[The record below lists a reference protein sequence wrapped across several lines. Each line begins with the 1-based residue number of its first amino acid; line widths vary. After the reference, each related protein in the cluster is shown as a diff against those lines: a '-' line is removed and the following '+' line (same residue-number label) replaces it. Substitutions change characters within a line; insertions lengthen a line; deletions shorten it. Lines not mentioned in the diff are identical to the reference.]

1 LDSIIHLLLQLLD
14 PSVRSHAWL
23 DRMDSSFSVL
33 VTDLVKA
40 LFHGALELVG
50 YLGVS
55 VSVEYSPG
63 LESWLSEHL
72 CLDLSVNLSGILFD
86 VELVWCT
93 AGGGSHDQVSSIIF
107 EALELSRSVL
117 ELQMPLLLLFLALLV
132 GSESLE
138 EVLALL
144 HFLLSVGV
152 DDLSEIFHQ
161 TEVGSHGVCQPS
173 ELTEFRNERDLVAS
187 LPIFVDEERL
197 VKIADVLVV
206 PSLVVVLVADLGSLL
221 IESGLRGHSKIN
233 SFDSIGLLVV
243 SGDHCASDH
252 GGADSFLPVSSS
264 LLGLVSE
271 CVEVVQS

>member
-1 LDSIIHLLLQLLD
+1 
-14 PSVRSHAWL
+14 
-23 DRMDSSFSVL
+23 
-33 VTDLVKA
+33 
-40 LFHGALELVG
+40 
-50 YLGVS
+50 LGVS

-107 EALELSRSVL
+107 EALELSRSVF

-132 GSESLE
+132 GRESLE

-161 TEVGSHGVCQPS
+161 TEVGSHGVRQPS

-197 VKIADVLVV
+197 VKIVDVLVV

-243 SGDHCASDH
+243 SKSEMKLELKMQ
-252 GGADSFLPVSSS
+252 FL
-264 LLGLVSE
+264 LTW
-271 CVEVVQS
+271 